1 MQNYLEKQIILRI
14 LMYIRNINKLKP
26 IKIMKLV
33 IISLNVLFGS
43 LSVICLSGITYAVGL
58 VIINLV

>member
-1 MQNYLEKQIILRI
+1 MRRYLEKRRKVRI

-33 IISLNVLFGS
+33 NISLNVVFGT
-43 LSVICLSGITYAVGL
+43 LSVTCLSMIAYAVGVV
-58 VIINLV
+58 VIKIV

>member
-1 MQNYLEKQIILRI
+1 MQNYLEKRRKVRI
-14 LMYIRNINKLKP
+14 FRYIRNINKLKP

-33 IISLNVLFGS
+33 NISLNVLFGS

-58 VIINLV
+58 VIINLI

>member
-1 MQNYLEKQIILRI
+1 MQRYLEKRRKVRI

-33 IISLNVLFGS
+33 NISLNVLFGS
-43 LSVICLSGITYAVGL
+43 LSVTCLSMIAYAVGV
-58 VIINLV
+58 VIINIV

>member
-33 IISLNVLFGS
+33 NISLNVLFGS

>member
-1 MQNYLEKQIILRI
+1 MQRYLVKRRKVRI

-33 IISLNVLFGS
+33 NISLNVLFGS
-43 LSVICLSGITYAVGL
+43 LSVITLSMLAFAVCTL
-58 VIINLV
+58 IVNIV

>member
-1 MQNYLEKQIILRI
+1 
-14 LMYIRNINKLKP
+14 MYIRNINKLKP

-33 IISLNVLFGS
+33 NISLNVLFGS